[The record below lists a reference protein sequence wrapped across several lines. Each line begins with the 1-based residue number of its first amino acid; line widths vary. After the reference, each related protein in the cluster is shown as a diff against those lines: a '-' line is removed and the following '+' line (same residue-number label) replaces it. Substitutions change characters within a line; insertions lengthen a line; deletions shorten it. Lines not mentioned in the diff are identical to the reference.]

1 MYVMVKNKLNVVQII
16 HQALYCFIFAICLY
30 SSQAYSASSYS
41 TSIYTN
47 SEKSVANAVILMY
60 HNVSD
65 DTPPSTSVTPE
76 TFKKHMQ
83 YLADNG
89 FHIWSL
95 SSVLTHLKNAK
106 PIPEKTVIITFDDA
120 YESVYSQAFPVLK
133 EKSWP
138 FTVFVTTH
146 YIDEAYTNF
155 MSWQQLRE
163 VQKFGAEIGNHSR
176 THAHLIRKRIDE
188 SKQQWRSRVIG
199 DITQAQSILQEKTG
213 KPIRVFAYP
222 YGEYSKDLKKVLREL
237 DYVALGQHS
246 GALSYISDLQAIPRF
261 PMATGFDEMPE
272 YALKVLTK
280 DLPVTVLS
288 PDDGVLTKA
297 NKIPEVKFRLE
308 AGDYK
313 KSNLACY
320 ASGQGR
326 IQLEWLDKDKD
337 IVNVKAND
345 FLKPGRTKYNCTA
358 PSKSEANVFYWHSFL
373 WMKPE
378 ADGSWYKE

>member
-1 MYVMVKNKLNVVQII
+1 MYVMVKNKLNVVQIM
-16 HQALYCFIFAICLY
+16 HQALYCFIFAIYLY
-30 SSQAYSASSYS
+30 SSQAYSASNYS
-41 TSIYTN
+41 TSIHSNT
-47 SEKSVANAVILMY
+47 EKSVANAVILMY

-65 DTPPSTSVTPE
+65 DTASSTSVTPE
-76 TFKKHMQ
+76 TFKEHMQ

-106 PIPEKTVIITFDDA
+106 PIPEKTVVITFDDA

-133 EKSWP
+133 ERAWP
-138 FTVFVTTH
+138 FTIFVTTQ
-146 YIDEAYTNF
+146 YIDDAYTNF

-163 VQKFGAEIGNHSR
+163 VQKSAGEIGNHSR
-176 THAHLIRKRIDE
+176 THAHLIRKRTDE
-188 SKQQWRSRVIG
+188 SKQQWRLRVID
-199 DITQAQSILQEKTG
+199 DITQAQSILQEKIG

-222 YGEYSKDLKKVLREL
+222 YGEYSIDLKKVLREL

-246 GALSYISDLQAIPRF
+246 GALSYTSDWQAIPRF
-261 PMATGFDEMPE
+261 PMATGFDEMSE
-272 YALKVLTK
+272 FALKVLTK
-280 DLPVTVLS
+280 DLPVTVLY

-326 IQLEWLDKDKD
+326 IQFEWLDKDKD